1 MKISRFADSQIVAI
15 VKTLFRYTEAERT
28 TQRLVIS
35 RKD

>member
-15 VKTLFRYTEAERT
+15 VKTLFQYTEVERT
-28 TQRLVIS
+28 IQLFVIS